1 MKTYYLSLIE
11 TKRATEEIK
20 WNDLMKI
27 KKKEW
32 KKETRR
38 FHITLQRTSE
48 SIWEQR
54 SRIQWFDGFD
64 GLRS

>member
-1 MKTYYLSLIE
+1 
-11 TKRATEEIK
+11 
-20 WNDLMKI
+20 LMKI